1 MTRRIPWAGVVLA
14 AVTATAQAEVDGC
27 QATPTVKAETSLR
40 EMASAYF
47 GDHSYR
53 YAILLATNARAGTK
67 PFGFIG
73 DPHRIGH
80 LDDKG
85 KWVGPEKLCIPA
97 LPEAER
103 LRHRYQRYLEAV
115 ADMALAEPA
124 EVVTTLDPVE
134 PADKARVVS
143 WIRADQ
149 AAGMP
154 APGEV
159 YRNDNG
165 ATWVTIDPHLRR
177 FCRDYVANHTDE
189 AHAVTLRLEQRLGL
203 PPAASKTHF
212 VTFEITNPTG
222 GRTLFRPCGD
232 TEVTDRSCNLGP
244 PKKCAAGDATC
255 DARRDFFFEQYYSSY
270 GREAPVEYPWTSL
283 GYTFD
288 WAPSAPGLGQ
298 EIGFVTVGESEY
310 VVPAGTDMKVLKI
323 EETMAFCT
331 GAY

>member
-1 MTRRIPWAGVVLA
+1 MLRRILLGVALIVSHLTGASA
-14 AVTATAQAEVDGC
+14 AEPC
-27 QATPTVKAETSLR
+27 QATPTVKEATTLR
-40 EMASAYF
+40 NMASTYF
-47 GDHSYR
+47 SDHSYR
-53 YAILLATNARAGTK
+53 YAILLATNARAGTE
-67 PFGFIG
+67 PFGFIAN
-73 DPHRIGH
+73 PHRIGYF
-80 LDDKG
+80 DENG
-85 KWVGPEKLCIPA
+85 KWSGPEKLCIPA

-103 LRHRYQRYLEAV
+103 LRRRYARYLEAV
-115 ADMALAEPA
+115 ADMALAEPS
-124 EVVTTLDPVE
+124 EVVGDLDPVA

-149 AAGMP
+149 AAKMP
-154 APGEV
+154 APGETYV
-159 YRNDNG
+159 NKRG
-165 ATWVTIDPHLRR
+165 PTWVTIDPHLRR
-177 FCRDYVANHTDE
+177 FCRDYVSNHSD
-189 AHAVTLRLEQRLGL
+189 APRAVTLRLEQRLGL

-232 TEVTDRSCNLGP
+232 TEVTDRTCNLGP
-244 PKKCAAGDATC
+244 PKPCTEGDTVC
-255 DARRDFFFEQYYSSY
+255 HARRDFFFEQYYDSY

-310 VVPAGTDMKVLKI
+310 VVPAGVDMKVLKI
-323 EETMAFCT
+323 EETMSFCQ